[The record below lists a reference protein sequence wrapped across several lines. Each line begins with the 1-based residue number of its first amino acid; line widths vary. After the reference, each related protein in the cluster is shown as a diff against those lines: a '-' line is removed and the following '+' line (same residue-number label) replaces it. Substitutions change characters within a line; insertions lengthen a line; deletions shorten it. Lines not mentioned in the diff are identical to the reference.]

1 MWSMT
6 SVSDDDTDS
15 WSRAIPADVADR
27 LQEQSH
33 VYIPARVSLSEFYRK
48 DKTMTKEEDQV
59 NQPSHYNTGEIE
71 CIDYLKDNMPA
82 EAFKGYLEGCAKKY
96 MHRYRY
102 KGKASQDISKAIWY
116 LSYLQKEL
124 SNERG

>member
-116 LSYLQKEL
+116 LLNSQ
-124 SNERG
+124 RVT

>member
-1 MWSMT
+1 MT
-6 SVSDDDTDS
+6 TVSGDDVEEFSRSV
-15 WSRAIPADVADR
+15 PADAP
-27 LQEQSH
+27 
-33 VYIPARVSLSEFYRK
+33 YIPARVSLSEFYRK

-96 MHRYRY
+96 LHRYRY
-102 KGKASQDISKAIWY
+102 KGKASQDIAKAIWY
-116 LSYLQKEL
+116 MTYLQKEL
-124 SNERG
+124 EK